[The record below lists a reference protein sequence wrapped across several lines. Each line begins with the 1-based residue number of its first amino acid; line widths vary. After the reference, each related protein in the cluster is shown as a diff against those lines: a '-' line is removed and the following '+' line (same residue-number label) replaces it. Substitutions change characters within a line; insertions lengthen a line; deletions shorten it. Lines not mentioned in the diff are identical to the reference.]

1 MPKIPR
7 YPALTDGDADD
18 IIVLVRDGITYKMPF
33 SILKTYIGSVGSVG
47 DMLKATYDP
56 AAKAAQ
62 LLAISDIVT
71 AIGSPGS
78 DSKIASEQ
86 GIREA
91 LNAIDQKKVKSTYFA
106 TITSGT
112 TSGQI
117 TKPAGAGAD
126 VDFIM
131 DEWGTATDALLS
143 TIENGKPT
151 FKSPVNAGGSPIT
164 TTFDTAGNYTF
175 SDTPSP
181 ASDTFL
187 VYVYSCYLKNYNI
200 AESLFESE
208 LIDYVADH
216 ADSHTDGTDDIQS
229 ATSEQKGLATSTQIT
244 KLDEI
249 EASAVALATVK
260 ADTDVASAIT
270 LKHAS
275 GSDDQDL
282 SGLVEKETG
291 KSLVADTEI
300 LKIHA
305 SGGDTA
311 LGAQTEDLDMNS
323 HQVVSLSVPDAAG
336 EAIRQTAKITE
347 AALETLV
354 DGGGGGDTL
363 PIADTTAVVKGSVDA
378 TKLVRIEADGLTTG
392 TTRVLTMP
400 DKDITPAASG
410 ANSDITS
417 MTGLDDD
424 GIPLAKVDGATGDQ
438 DLSGY
443 ALKGANADITSMTGL
458 SNDGIPLAKVD
469 GATSYADA
477 DAKAAAVQ
485 AGAITNGV
493 TKAPTHD
500 AVYDVKVTAD
510 AAQTSAE
517 VTSLIG
523 STAPQ
528 AHKTS
533 HQNGGGD
540 EISIAA
546 LSGLAADDQHV
557 LDAEVQAISINNVSE
572 DTTPD
577 LAGPLG
583 VGEHSIQ
590 LDATLSATTKYSGI
604 TCDIVIGYASAAFGD
619 LVYLANA
626 DDRWEK
632 TDANAEGTSGDVM
645 LGIVISAGSSDGD
658 AGVVMLQGFLKLTA
672 WDFPLGGDALYV
684 SETAGAMT
692 ATRPTTASTIVRVVG
707 YAGVDA
713 DTVYFNPSGTWIETA
728 A

>member
-1 MPKIPR
+1 
-7 YPALTDGDADD
+7 
-18 IIVLVRDGITYKMPF
+18 
-33 SILKTYIGSVGSVG
+33 
-47 DMLKATYDP
+47 
-56 AAKAAQ
+56 
-62 LLAISDIVT
+62 
-71 AIGSPGS
+71 
-78 DSKIASEQ
+78 
-86 GIREA
+86 
-91 LNAIDQKKVKSTYFA
+91 
-106 TITSGT
+106 
-112 TSGQI
+112 
-117 TKPAGAGAD
+117 
-126 VDFIM
+126 
-131 DEWGTATDALLS
+131 
-143 TIENGKPT
+143 
-151 FKSPVNAGGSPIT
+151 
-164 TTFDTAGNYTF
+164 
-175 SDTPSP
+175 
-181 ASDTFL
+181 
-187 VYVYSCYLKNYNI
+187 
-200 AESLFESE
+200 
-208 LIDYVADH
+208 
-216 ADSHTDGTDDIQS
+216 
-229 ATSEQKGLATSTQIT
+229 
-244 KLDEI
+244 
-249 EASAVALATVK
+249 
-260 ADTDVASAIT
+260 
-270 LKHAS
+270 
-275 GSDDQDL
+275 
-282 SGLVEKETG
+282 
-291 KSLVADTEI
+291 
-300 LKIHA
+300 
-305 SGGDTA
+305 
-311 LGAQTEDLDMNS
+311 
-323 HQVVSLSVPDAAG
+323 
-336 EAIRQTAKITE
+336 
-347 AALETLV
+347 
-354 DGGGGGDTL
+354 
-363 PIADTTAVVKGSVDA
+363 
-378 TKLVRIEADGLTTG
+378 
-392 TTRVLTMP
+392 
-400 DKDITPAASG
+400 
-410 ANSDITS
+410 
-417 MTGLDDD
+417 
-424 GIPLAKVDGATGDQ
+424 
-438 DLSGY
+438 
-443 ALKGANADITSMTGL
+443 MTGL
-458 SNDGIPLAKVD
+458 SDNGIPLAKVD

-485 AGAITNGV
+485 SGAITNGA

-510 AAQTSAE
+510 AAQTSVE

>member
-354 DGGGGGDTL
+354 DGGGGGGGGDTL

-410 ANSDITS
+410 VNSDITS
-417 MTGLDDD
+417 MTGLSDD
-424 GIPLAKVDGATGDQ
+424 GIPMAKVVNGHAQ
-438 DLSGY
+438 
-443 ALKGANADITSMTGL
+443 NAD
-458 SNDGIPLAKVD
+458 
-469 GATSYADA
+469 
-477 DAKAAAVQ
+477 
-485 AGAITNGV
+485 
-493 TKAPTHD
+493 
-500 AVYDVKVTAD
+500 TALG
-510 AAQTSAE
+510 AQTEALDMNTHS
-517 VTSLIG
+517 IG
-523 STAPQ
+523 GVVDPTTDQQ
-528 AHKTS
+528 AATKKYVDD
-533 HQNGGGD
+533 N
-540 EISIAA
+540 SIAN
-546 LSGLAADDQHV
+546 L
-557 LDAEVQAISINNVSE
+557 SE

-577 LAGPLG
+577 LGGTLG
-583 VGEHSIQ
+583 VKENQIQ

-619 LVYLANA
+619 LVYLSNS

-713 DTVYFNPSGTWIETA
+713 DTVYFNPSRVWIETA
-728 A
+728 AA